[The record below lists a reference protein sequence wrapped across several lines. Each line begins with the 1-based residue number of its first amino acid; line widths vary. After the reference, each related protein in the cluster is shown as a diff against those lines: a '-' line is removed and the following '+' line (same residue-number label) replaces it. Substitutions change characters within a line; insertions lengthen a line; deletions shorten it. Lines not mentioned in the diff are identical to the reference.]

1 MGVYGSVYVQDAQS
15 LNFWHVCAC
24 VLTWW
29 RTLSRLSTSAR
40 KPEIMGTSMTAMLD
54 EPEWSHLD
62 RESGSEWKL
71 GIVRSRAMHWV
82 QLLYFYEVC
91 VSYLAQTSKE
101 MWKSILSWW
110 AAGSSSSMGAR
121 RFRLSSE
128 RLSARL
134 REREEGCRED
144 EEEGCRCRSWK
155 GSFRSTL
162 SWKAGLD
169 TGSGR
174 L

>member
-1 MGVYGSVYVQDAQS
+1 MDVWTS
-15 LNFWHVCAC
+15 LYIVII
-24 VLTWW
+24 
-29 RTLSRLSTSAR
+29 TLSKLSTSAR

-62 RESGSEWKL
+62 RKLRSEMD
-71 GIVRSRAMHWV
+71 ISRAVHRVYMSMC
-82 QLLYFYEVC
+82 VC
-91 VSYLAQTSKE
+91 YLAQTSNE

-110 AAGSSSSMGAR
+110 AAGSSSSIGAR
-121 RFRLSSE
+121 RFRLTSE

-134 REREEGCRED
+134 RERGERWRE
-144 EEEGCRCRSWK
+144 EEEGDCECRSWK

>member
-1 MGVYGSVYVQDAQS
+1 
-15 LNFWHVCAC
+15 
-24 VLTWW
+24 
-29 RTLSRLSTSAR
+29 
-40 KPEIMGTSMTAMLD
+40 MTAMLD

-62 RESGSEWKL
+62 QKIRKIMNKIIFFPISSVHGNT
-71 GIVRSRAMHWV
+71 
-82 QLLYFYEVC
+82 
-91 VSYLAQTSKE
+91 VSLYLAQTSKE
-101 MWKSILSWW
+101 MWKLSLSWW

-134 REREEGCRED
+134 RERDAEYLEVED
-144 EEEGCRCRSWK
+144 EEEGCRRRSCK

-162 SWKAGLD
+162 SWKAGFA
-169 TGSGR
+169 TGSGT